1 MFDIDRYF
9 DFDSPPKSE
18 IKPKPKK
25 TKQENLQYLVLILLA
40 GAGYYLFIYLNKKR
54 EEAKQEIN
62 KLLQIN
68 SLTAT
73 DLDTNL

>member
-1 MFDIDRYF
+1 MFDIDKYF

-18 IKPKPKK
+18 TKPEPKK

-40 GAGYYLFIYLNKKR
+40 GTGYYLFIYLNKKR
-54 EEAKQEIN
+54 AEAKTEIT
-62 KLLQIN
+62 KLLQTN

-73 DLDTNL
+73 DLDANL